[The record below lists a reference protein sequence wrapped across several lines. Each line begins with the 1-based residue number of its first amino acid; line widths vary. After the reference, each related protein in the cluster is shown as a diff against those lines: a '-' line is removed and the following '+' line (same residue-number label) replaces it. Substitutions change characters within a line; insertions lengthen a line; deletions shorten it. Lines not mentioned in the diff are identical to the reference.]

1 MSLEYTIDIQ
11 LTELGFPDIF
21 EAEETPVKETHDA
34 TSSINASTS
43 PEPPVENL
51 PTPSPSPPRTPE
63 PSQTIS
69 EEEAEKDDGGEGDD
83 GQGIVREAQHIE
95 TGTFNAVNGQ
105 EEESGVETEDTD
117 DSGVSEREEEDE
129 DDDEDDG
136 PPSGRLTAYT
146 FSLACPRSNL
156 NVYI

>member
-1 MSLEYTIDIQ
+1 M
-11 LTELGFPDIF
+11 
-21 EAEETPVKETHDA
+21 
-34 TSSINASTS
+34 
-43 PEPPVENL
+43 
-51 PTPSPSPPRTPE
+51 
-63 PSQTIS
+63 
-69 EEEAEKDDGGEGDD
+69 
-83 GQGIVREAQHIE
+83 
-95 TGTFNAVNGQ
+95 NAVNGQ